1 MRRIWQFAPL
11 TVSLSYFGILSVS
24 QLHVI
29 STRKLSGLCMLTYE
43 EDAEHHSASLR
54 LNVVMPHLLK
64 EEKRLVM
71 N

>member
-11 TVSLSYFGILSVS
+11 TVPLSYFGIVSVS
-24 QLHVI
+24 QLHVV
-29 STRKLSGLCMLTYE
+29 STRKPSGLCMLTYE
-43 EDAEHHSASLR
+43 EDAELHSTPLR
-54 LNVVMPHLLK
+54 LNVAMPHLLK